1 MKSSSFFTEHP
12 WMTLILGL
20 AVVNGAVIMARGYD
34 HPRPLIAP
42 HVAPSLAPARGVAP
56 AVAPKVSGDRGY
68 YR

>member
-20 AVVNGAVIMARGYD
+20 AVVNGAVIAARGY
-34 HPRPLIAP
+34 
-42 HVAPSLAPARGVAP
+42 APAPQLHA
-56 AVAPKVSGDRGY
+56 AAKVSGERGC